1 MPNSPP
7 RPVFLNLLRIHLPAT
22 ALVSFAHRVAGV
34 LLALLIPLLLYL
46 LQLSLR
52 DAAGFAQ
59 ARQMLQGSVMRVALI
74 IPLWALL
81 HHLLAG
87 VRFLLI
93 DRGIGLHKTTARQS
107 AMLVAVSALLM
118 ALLIAALLR

>member
-46 LQLSLR
+46 LELSLR

-59 ARQMLQGSVMRVALI
+59 ARQILLGNVMRVVLI
-74 IPLWALL
+74 IVLWALL

-87 VRFLLI
+87 VRFLFI
-93 DRGIGLHKTTARQS
+93 DMGIGLHKNTARQS
-107 AMLVAVSALLM
+107 AVVVAVSALLI
-118 ALLIAALLR
+118 ALLIATMVL

>member
-1 MPNSPP
+1 MAKSPS
-7 RPVFLNLLRIHLPAT
+7 RPVFLSFLRIHLPVT

-59 ARQMLQGSVMRVALI
+59 VRQMLHGNTARVALI
-74 IPLWALL
+74 IVLWALL
-81 HHLLAG
+81 HHLFAG

-93 DRGIGLHKTTARQS
+93 DMGFGVLKTIARQS
-107 AMLVAVSALLM
+107 AIAVAVSALLIT
-118 ALLIAALLR
+118 LLIATLVL